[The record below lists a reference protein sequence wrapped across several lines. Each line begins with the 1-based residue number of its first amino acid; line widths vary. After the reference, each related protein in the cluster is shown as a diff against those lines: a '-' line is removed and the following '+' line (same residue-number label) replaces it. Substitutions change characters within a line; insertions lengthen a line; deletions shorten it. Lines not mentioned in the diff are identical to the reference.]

1 MHEPIIKI
9 SHPIQFRW
17 HLAQWLRIGLVF
29 SSIFLGISTQALEQ
43 KTLILSTA
51 WWQDHSGQA
60 SLQEA
65 KNQTYTPYYGI
76 FNRGYSDTTHWLRLT
91 LDASD
96 KSIGLRFTPLWIDE
110 ITLYDPAVPDHL
122 FQAGDLNPESNNAQQ
137 SLGYVFILPA
147 SPHPRDVLLRLKS
160 TSTHRLKI
168 SAVPLDELLAINTK
182 AIFWTALYIAII
194 VMVLISLI
202 VIWKIR
208 RERILGIYLVKH
220 SSYVLYSLFF
230 LGVPAQLISAEV
242 VPAWVWNIGLSV
254 LVTTAAPTGLWFE
267 IALLKTYRPQRH
279 LLLALQC
286 IAWISLLPLGIL
298 LIGETRIALEL
309 TASLVVLITI
319 LIFITGLSTRPDKSV
334 EQLMPK
340 KILMGYYTL
349 AFGSML
355 VGVSSVLGW
364 FHATIWTEF
373 MPIAH
378 GLVSGLV
385 MAIILLIRSQRLQLH
400 HQNMEWQLNKVQQDM
415 EFEKIRSQEQ
425 SQFLH
430 MLMHELKT
438 PLSVVSAALGTRK
451 NREENLAHAGRAV
464 QDMKAIIERCVQ
476 ADQLG
481 DLTLRQHRDT
491 VELLDCVE
499 KLADNIPRLGSRLQL
514 QADSKLTFLKTD
526 KQLLQVVLTN
536 LLDNASRYSDL
547 HSPIIV
553 QLTSTRHQSKSGLQV
568 RVSNTPGL
576 AGWPD
581 ETQIFTKYY
590 RAAGA
595 RRDSGSGLGL
605 YLSRQLAYFLGGT
618 LDYNPTSQHVE
629 FILWIPQ
636 TSA

>member
-1 MHEPIIKI
+1 MHALVIKI
-9 SHPIQFRW
+9 FHPIQLRW
-17 HLAQWLRIGLVF
+17 HLAQWLKIGLIF
-29 SSIFLGISTQALEQ
+29 ASIFIGSSVQASEPQ
-43 KTLILSTA
+43 SLILSSA

-65 KNQTYTPYYGI
+65 RTQTYTPYYGI
-76 FNRGYSDTTHWLRLT
+76 FNRGYSDSTHWLRLR

-96 KSIGLRFTPLWIDE
+96 KSIGLRLTPPWIDE
-110 ITLYDPAVPDHL
+110 ITIYDPAVPNHPL
-122 FQAGDLNPESNNAQQ
+122 QAGDLNPESNNAQQ

-147 SPHPRDVLLRLKS
+147 SPHPREVLLRLKS

-168 SAVPLDELLAINTK
+168 SAVPLNELLAINTM
-182 AIFWTALYIAII
+182 AVFGTALYIAII
-194 VMVLISLI
+194 ISVLVSLT

-208 RERILGIYLVKH
+208 PERILGIYLIKH
-220 SSYVLYSLFF
+220 SFYVLYSLCF
-230 LGVPAQLISAEV
+230 LGVPAQMISTEV
-242 VPAWVWNIGLSV
+242 VPAWVWNIGFSV
-254 LVTTAAPTGLWFE
+254 LVTITAPTGLWFE
-267 IALLKTYRPQRH
+267 ISLLKTYRPQKH

-286 IAWISLLPLGIL
+286 MAWISLLPLGIL
-298 LIGETRIALEL
+298 LLGKTRIALES
-309 TASLVVLITI
+309 TASLVVLITV
-319 LIFITGLSTRPDKSV
+319 LIFFTALSTRPDKSV

-340 KILMGYYTL
+340 KVLIGYYTL

-355 VGVSSVLGW
+355 IGVSSVLGW
-364 FHATIWTEF
+364 LQATIWTEF

-385 MAIILLIRSQRLQLH
+385 MAIILLFRSQRMHLH
-400 HQNMEWQLNKVQQDM
+400 HQNMEWQLKKVQQDM
-415 EFEKIRSQEQ
+415 ELEKRRSQEQ

-438 PLSVVSAALGTRK
+438 PLSVVSAALGTRS
-451 NREENLAHAGRAV
+451 NREENLTHAGRAV

-476 ADQLG
+476 ADQMG

-491 VELLDCVE
+491 VELQVWMA

-514 QADSKLTFLKTD
+514 QADSTLTVLETD

-536 LLDNASRYSDL
+536 LLDNASRYSDP

-553 QLTSTRHQSKSGLQV
+553 QLTSTKQQSKSGLQL

-595 RRDSGSGLGL
+595 QRDSGSGLGL

-618 LDYNPTSQHVE
+618 LDYSPTTQHVE

-636 TSA
+636 T